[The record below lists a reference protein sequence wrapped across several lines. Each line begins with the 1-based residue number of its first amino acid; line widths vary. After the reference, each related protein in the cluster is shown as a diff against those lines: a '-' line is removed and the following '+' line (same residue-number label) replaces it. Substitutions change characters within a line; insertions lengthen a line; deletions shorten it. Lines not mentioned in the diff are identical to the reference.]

1 MRLGGAEKSDG
12 QGPNM
17 DSTTVLFDDPAL
29 TGEPRSDVDELRLPL
44 GSWADPAAPVD
55 GPAERHIVRSI
66 D

>member
-1 MRLGGAEKSDG
+1 
-12 QGPNM
+12 M